1 MIDIL
6 AIVNTVLEN
15 KGAAPVSQLLPQ
27 LKLRDDLGFDSFDLA
42 ELTVRIEDASGIDI
56 FVGGIIE
63 TVGEIE
69 AKLAA

>member
-1 MIDIL
+1 
-6 AIVNTVLEN
+6 
-15 KGAAPVSQLLPQ
+15 
-27 LKLRDDLGFDSFDLA
+27 
-42 ELTVRIEDASGIDI
+42 VRIEDASGIDI